1 MIDVRC
7 LCRFALNE
15 PNQMIGAYVMNND
28 AIRIL
33 LEECERAESDYREL
47 WQSELEAMA
56 ERRSN

>member
-1 MIDVRC
+1 
-7 LCRFALNE
+7 
-15 PNQMIGAYVMNND
+15 MNND

-33 LEECERAESDYREL
+33 LEECERADDDREQ

>member
-1 MIDVRC
+1 
-7 LCRFALNE
+7 
-15 PNQMIGAYVMNND
+15 MNND